1 MVRSPTTLRDLT
13 RHLIWPNF
21 LEVPRLALS
30 PAALLPGIAAAGA
43 MLLLDA
49 AYPHALG
56 MPEAWTGIVSKP
68 LSMLSA
74 QGGEAWLAVKSG
86 SIVGVLDAAVTAS
99 VRVPRDLLFEY
110 WPSLLALFLVL
121 AVLAW
126 SMTAAARVAVVRLG
140 RRERVGIAHA
150 LRFASRRIISVLAA
164 WCLPLVAIWAGA
176 IGLSVVGW
184 MLRTGG
190 LNVLTAVLLPVPLIL
205 SLAIV
210 LIGLIGGLGATFAP
224 GAAAADDADGFDIVQ
239 RGYSYVLA
247 RPLRLFIY
255 LAILAAVCWL
265 SISIFGAILEAT
277 SRLWL
282 VAADVRLAD
291 KFPLTT
297 EDGSIGQSGKL
308 VRMWWTLGGCI
319 TIGYII
325 SILGASTGA
334 LYLAM
339 RRLVDG
345 QQEREV
351 WVDGL
356 IPGTQVASIVPFKA
370 NTGSPIPL
378 TAASTVREAVNS
390 QIDPVLTDPVSG
402 SVSGSDS

>member
-13 RHLIWPNF
+13 RHLIWPNL

-30 PAALLPGIAAAGA
+30 PAALLPGIAAAGVI
-43 MLLLDA
+43 LLLDA

-56 MPEAWTGIVSKP
+56 MPESWPGIVGKP
-68 LSMLSA
+68 LSMLTA
-74 QGGEAWLAVKSG
+74 QSSEFWLALKAG
-86 SIVGVLDAAVTAS
+86 SINGALNAAVTAT

-110 WPSLLALFLVL
+110 WPGLVALFFVL

-126 SMTAAARVAVVRLG
+126 SMTASARVAVVRLG
-140 RRERVGIAHA
+140 RRERVSIGLA
-150 LRFASRRIISVLAA
+150 LSFASRRVISVLAA
-164 WCLPLVAIWAGA
+164 WCLPLAAMWAGA
-176 IGLSVVGW
+176 IGLSLLGW

-190 LNVLTAVLLPVPLIL
+190 LNMLTALLLPIPLIL
-205 SLAIV
+205 SLIVV

-265 SISIFGAILEAT
+265 SISIFAAILEAT

-291 KFPLTT
+291 KLPLTT
-297 EDGSIGQSGKL
+297 EDGSIGQSGRL
-308 VRMWWTLGGCI
+308 VRMWWTVGGCV
-319 TIGYII
+319 TSGYIV

-351 WVDGL
+351 WIDGL
-356 IPGTQVASIVPFKA
+356 IPGTQVASIVPPKA
-370 NTGSPIPL
+370 NTDFPVTPMSTSPAREPQNIETHPDSFGS
-378 TAASTVREAVNS
+378 A
-390 QIDPVLTDPVSG
+390 SG
-402 SVSGSDS
+402 SNP

>member
-1 MVRSPTTLRDLT
+1 MPES
-13 RHLIWPNF
+13 W
-21 LEVPRLALS
+21 
-30 PAALLPGIAAAGA
+30 PGIVG
-43 MLLLDA
+43 
-49 AYPHALG
+49 
-56 MPEAWTGIVSKP
+56 KP
-68 LSMLSA
+68 LSMLTA
-74 QGGEAWLAVKSG
+74 QSSEFWLALKAG
-86 SIVGVLDAAVTAS
+86 SINGALNAAVTAT

-110 WPSLLALFLVL
+110 WPGLVALFFVL

-126 SMTAAARVAVVRLG
+126 SMTASARVAVVRLG
-140 RRERVGIAHA
+140 RRERVSIGLA
-150 LRFASRRIISVLAA
+150 LSFASRRVISVLAA
-164 WCLPLVAIWAGA
+164 WCLPLASMWAGA
-176 IGLSVVGW
+176 IGLSLLGW

-190 LNVLTAVLLPVPLIL
+190 LNMLTALLLPIPLIL
-205 SLAIV
+205 SLIVV

-265 SISIFGAILEAT
+265 SISIFAAILEAT

-291 KFPLTT
+291 KLPLTT
-297 EDGSIGQSGKL
+297 EDGSIGQSGRL
-308 VRMWWTLGGCI
+308 VRMWWTVGGCV
-319 TIGYII
+319 TSGYIV

-351 WVDGL
+351 WIDGL
-356 IPGTQVASIVPFKA
+356 IPGTQVASIVPPKA
-370 NTGSPIPL
+370 NTDFPVTPMSTSPAREPQNIETHPDSFGS
-378 TAASTVREAVNS
+378 A
-390 QIDPVLTDPVSG
+390 SG
-402 SVSGSDS
+402 SNP